1 MKVERKEGKEER
13 GAREEGEEKSG
24 GREAGR
30 KNGERQLPFSTFS
43 VTSQYFPSIGL
54 LKPHRNATR

>member
-1 MKVERKEGKEER
+1 MEVERKEGKEER
-13 GAREEGEEKSG
+13 GKGGRRKRE

-30 KNGERQLPFSTFS
+30 KNGERQLSFSTFS
-43 VTSQYFPSIGL
+43 VTSQYFPCIGL